1 MHFDSRVRNGLFTLL
16 LSLFLGCSHT
26 ESLPPTSPTPV
37 SPTPL
42 TSVVKVHDGDTII
55 VLSQNTSQRLRLAGI
70 DCPESDQPY
79 GAEATE
85 ATKVLALNIEVTVKP
100 ITTDRYGRTVAEVT
114 LQDGRSLSHE
124 LVKVGACWWY
134 RKYAPSDV
142 ELKRLER
149 EARTQRLG
157 LWATES
163 PVSPWE
169 WRAQRRDAIK
179 QSLQN

>member
-1 MHFDSRVRNGLFTLL
+1 MVRNGLLTLL
-16 LSLFLGCSHT
+16 LSVFLSCTHT
-26 ESLPPTSPTPV
+26 EPTSPTSLASVP
-37 SPTPL
+37 PAPL

-55 VLSQNTSQRLRLAGI
+55 VLSQNVSQRLRLAGI
-70 DCPESDQPY
+70 DCPESDQSY

-85 ATKVLALNIEVTVKP
+85 ATKTLALNIEVTVTP

-134 RKYAPSDV
+134 RKYAPRDV
-142 ELKRLER
+142 ELRRLET

-157 LWATES
+157 VWATES
-163 PVSPWE
+163 PMPPWE
-169 WRAQRRDAIK
+169 WRAQRRDATK
-179 QSLQN
+179 RSLQN

>member
-26 ESLPPTSPTPV
+26 APIPPPPQASVTPA
-37 SPTPL
+37 PL
-42 TSVVKVHDGDTII
+42 TSVVKVHDGDTLT
-55 VLSQNTSQRLRLAGI
+55 VVFHGTSQRVRLAGI

-85 ATKVLALNIEVTVKP
+85 IAKTLALNREVTVTP

-114 LQDGRSLSHE
+114 LQDGRSLNRE
-124 LVKVGACWWY
+124 LVKAGACWWF
-134 RKYAPSDV
+134 RKYAPNDV

-157 LWATES
+157 VWATES

-169 WRAQRRDAIK
+169 WRAQRQDATK
-179 QSLQN
+179 RSLQN

>member
-1 MHFDSRVRNGLFTLL
+1 MHFDSVVRNGLFTLL

-26 ESLPPTSPTPV
+26 APAPPIPLASVPHV
-37 SPTPL
+37 PL
-42 TSVVKVHDGDTII
+42 TSVVKVHDGDTIT

-85 ATKVLALNIEVTVKP
+85 TTKTLALNIEVTVTP
-100 ITTDRYGRTVAEVT
+100 ITTDRFGRTVAEVT
-114 LQDGRSLSHE
+114 LQDGRSLAHE
-124 LVKVGACWWY
+124 LVKTGACWWF
-134 RKYAPSDV
+134 RKYAPNDV
-142 ELKRLER
+142 ELKRLEI
-149 EARTQRLG
+149 EARKQGLG

-163 PVSPWE
+163 PMSPWE
-169 WRAQRRDAIK
+169 WRAQRQNATK